1 MNDECG
7 ELMKQPDLVEFMGL
21 HGGEAMGQFTLEAM
35 RAKSLRWAT
44 YTNTVALVLLCLLTL
59 TACSDPKEARK
70 QQLLSEL
77 HQVDNDYTRQSQTV
91 SNRKNTVGYLE
102 QQLLTHRSNLSDYK
116 SRVEAYAMNHKMALT
131 AITLGLGGT
140 AVALD
145 STSTF
150 SSDEK
155 TVGGL
160 LAAGAALWALNNT
173 EELSEVADTMNQV
186 NSHIKSLER
195 QISTLSSQLA
205 SESQHLSQEE
215 QALRTLQVNGE
226 EIRAKL
232 RALGCGK
239 ECRT

>member
-1 MNDECG
+1 MSDECDIQA
-7 ELMKQPDLVEFMGL
+7 KKTDLFEFMGL
-21 HGGEAMGQFTLEAM
+21 NGGEAMGHFTLEAIT
-35 RAKSLRWAT
+35 AKSLRWGT
-44 YTNTVALVLLCLLTL
+44 YTNTVVLVLLGLLTL
-59 TACSDPKEARK
+59 TACSDPNAERK

-116 SRVEAYAMNHKMALT
+116 GRVEAYAMNHKMALT

-145 STSTF
+145 STTTF
-150 SSDEK
+150 SNDEK

-160 LAAGAALWALNNT
+160 VAAGAALWALNNT
-173 EELSEVADTMNQV
+173 EELAEVADTMNQAD
-186 NSHIKSLER
+186 SHIKSLEH
-195 QISTLSSQLA
+195 QIRTLSSQLA

-215 QALRTLQVNGE
+215 EALRTLKLNGE
-226 EIRAKL
+226 QIRTKL
-232 RALGCGK
+232 QALGCGK
-239 ECRT
+239 ECGT